1 MDGPVTG
8 LALKQ
13 SACFCGWFPLLAMPR
28 QSVGGS
34 VGPGKEL
41 GAAQGFLGWS
51 GVHWGH
57 SGVEVASRSDHGT
70 HGFQEPL
77 MRLELKKE
85 EG

>member
-28 QSVGGS
+28 QWVEVWALEKSL
-34 VGPGKEL
+34 GPV
-41 GAAQGFLGWS
+41 QGFLGWS

-57 SGVEVASRSDHGT
+57 SGVEVASCSDHGT

>member
-13 SACFCGWFPLLAMPR
+13 SACFCGWFPLPAMPR

-41 GAAQGFLGWS
+41 GARPRVLGML
-51 GVHWGH
+51 WGALGPQWGG
-57 SGVEVASRSDHGT
+57 SSQL
-70 HGFQEPL
+70 F
-77 MRLELKKE
+77 
-85 EG
+85 